1 MSFTVDKQTLEDLN
15 IFGKR
20 GRNSIFSLFNRTYTR
35 GGADVLERMFLYP
48 LSDAGQINDRVAV
61 IRYFQRQGVSFPFP
75 PEWFDPVELYLSEH
89 DERTKLRAEEDT
101 MSRKLNSVI
110 GADTHFKSI
119 QQGVSLV
126 GKIFDTFRKF
136 LTGLPE
142 GEGKQVFLHS
152 LSTVTPILED
162 SELLKF
168 AENVIRSKP
177 GFSDVAAYDQLI
189 RFQERDKIM
198 QLMQAVFALDVYIA
212 IATVANEKGFSFAE
226 ANDSKDHSISFKGV
240 YHPMVPGAVGN
251 DLEIDRDSN
260 IVFLTGAN
268 MAGKSTLMKS
278 LGIAVYLA
286 HVGFP
291 IPAKAMKFTVRDGLF
306 TTINLA
312 DNLNM
317 GYSHFY
323 AEVVRVKQVSEQLAQ
338 GKDLF
343 IIFDELF
350 RGTNVKDAYEATV
363 AITKAYARHGNCMFV
378 VSTHI
383 IEAADELAEACDNIN
398 FIYLPT
404 VMDGNAPRYTYTLT
418 KGVTEDRHGMVIIN
432 NEKILEILEEGLI
445 NIKKD
450 EQQAVCN

>member
-48 LSDAGQINDRVAV
+48 LSDAKQINERVSI
-61 IRYFQRQGVSFPFP
+61 IRYFQQHRVSFPFP

-110 GADTHFKSI
+110 GADTQFKSI
-119 QQGVSLV
+119 QQGVRLL

-136 LTGLPE
+136 IADLPE
-142 GEGKQVFLHS
+142 GEGKQVFLNT
-152 LSTVTPILED
+152 LSSVTPILEQPD
-162 SELLKF
+162 LLEF
-168 AENVIRSKP
+168 AEAVVRTKP
-177 GFSDVAAYDQLI
+177 GFTETAAFDQLV
-189 RFQERDKIM
+189 RFQERTKILQVM
-198 QLMQAVFALDVYIA
+198 QEVFALDVYIA
-212 IATVANEKGFSFAE
+212 IATVATEKGFSFAV
-226 ANDSKDHSISFKGV
+226 ANDSKEHSISLKGV
-240 YHPMVPGAVGN
+240 FHPMVPGAVGN
-251 DLEIDRDSN
+251 DLEIDRNSN

-291 IPAKAMKFTVRDGLF
+291 VAAKAMEFTVRDGLF
-306 TTINLA
+306 TTINLS

-323 AEVVRVKQVSEQLAQ
+323 AEVVRVKQVSEQLAM

-363 AITKAYARHGNCMFV
+363 AITKAYAKHENCMFV

-404 VMDGNAPRYTYTLT
+404 IMEGTVPKYTYTLA

-432 NEKILEILEEGLI
+432 NEQILEILEEGLK
-445 NIKKD
+445 NVKKD
-450 EQQAVCN
+450 EQAVYN

>member
-20 GRNSIFSLFNRTYTR
+20 GKNSIFSLFNRTYTR

-48 LSDAGQINDRVAV
+48 LSDASDINDRTAV
-61 IRYFQRQGVSFPFP
+61 IRYFQSQSVAFPFP
-75 PEWFDPVELYLSEH
+75 PEWFDPVELYLSDN
-89 DERTKLRAEEDT
+89 DERTRLRAEEDT
-101 MSRKLNSVI
+101 MSRKLSSVI
-110 GADTHFKSI
+110 GADTQFKSI
-119 QQGVSLV
+119 QQGVRLV

-136 LTGLPE
+136 LAALPE
-142 GEGKQVFLHS
+142 GEGKQIFLNTLTS
-152 LSTVTPILED
+152 IQPILD
-162 SELLKF
+162 QADLIAF
-168 AENVIRSKP
+168 ADQVTRSKP
-177 GFSDVAAYDQLI
+177 GFAEVAAYDQLI
-189 RFQERDKIM
+189 RFQERDKIL
-198 QLMQAVFALDVYIA
+198 QLMQQVFALDVYIA
-212 IATVANEKGFSFAE
+212 IATVAREKGFSFAI
-226 ANDSKDHSISFKGV
+226 ANDRPEHTISLRGV
-240 YHPMVPGAVGN
+240 FHPMVPGAVGN
-251 DLEIDRDSN
+251 DLDIDRNSN
-260 IVFLTGAN
+260 VVFLTGAN

-291 IPAKAMKFTVRDGLF
+291 VAAKSMEFTVRDGLF

-323 AEVVRVKQVSEQLAQ
+323 AEVVRVKQVSEQLAS

-363 AITKAYARHGNCMFV
+363 AITKAYAKHANCMFV

-404 VMDGNAPRYTYTLT
+404 IMEGTVPRYTYTLA

-432 NEKILEILEEGLI
+432 NEQILEILEEGLK
-445 NIKKD
+445 NVKSD

>member
-20 GRNSIFSLFNRTYTR
+20 GKNSIFSLFNRTYTR

-48 LSDAGQINDRVAV
+48 LSDAQQINKRVNI
-61 IRYFQRQGVSFPFP
+61 IRYFQQNSVAFPFP
-75 PEWFDPVELYLSEH
+75 PEWFDPVELYLSDY

-101 MSRKLNSVI
+101 MSRKLNSMI
-110 GADTHFKSI
+110 GADTQFKSI
-119 QQGVSLV
+119 QQAVIIV
-126 GKIFDTFRKF
+126 GKIFNTLRQF
-136 LTGLPE
+136 LSNLPE
-142 GEGKQVFLHS
+142 GDGKSIYLET
-152 LSTVTPILED
+152 LTGIKPILENAD
-162 SELLKF
+162 LGKF
-168 AENVIRSKP
+168 ADQVSKSKP
-177 GFSDVAAYDQLI
+177 AFAEVAMYDQLI
-189 RFQERDKIM
+189 RFQEREKVLQMM
-198 QLMQAVFALDVYIA
+198 QSVFSLDVYIA
-212 IATVANEKGFSFAE
+212 IATVAKDKGFAFAK
-226 ANDSKDHSISFKGV
+226 ANSSSDHSIDLKNV
-240 YHPMVPGAVGN
+240 RHPMVPGAVGN
-251 DLEIDRDSN
+251 DLYIDKNSN

-291 IPAKAMKFTVRDGLF
+291 VAANEMEFTVRDGLF
-306 TTINLA
+306 TTINLS

-323 AEVVRVKQVSEQLAQ
+323 AEVVRVKQVSEQLAL

-363 AITKAYARHGNCMFV
+363 AITKAYARHENCMFV

-383 IEAADELAEACDNIN
+383 IEAADELAEACKNIN

-404 VMDGNAPRYTYTLT
+404 VMEGNTPRYTYTLR

-432 NEKILEILEEGLI
+432 NEGILEILEEGLK
-445 NIKKD
+445 NVKSY
-450 EQQAVCN
+450 EQAVCN